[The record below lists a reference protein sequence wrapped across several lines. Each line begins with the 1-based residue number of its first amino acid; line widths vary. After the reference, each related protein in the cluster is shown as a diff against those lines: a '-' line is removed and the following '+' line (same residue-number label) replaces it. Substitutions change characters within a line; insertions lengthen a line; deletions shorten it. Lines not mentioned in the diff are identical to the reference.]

1 MLSQAK
7 FKKDTSS
14 SEISD
19 LSLTDGSSEEDMV
32 TRAFKKEKKT
42 KKVKKKAKQ
51 AKKVIKEKAPEPKAV
66 AKGVKDQGKRVVKTA
81 KENVTPENIG
91 KIYNDPGEA
100 INIVTDIITGKRLIP
115 ESDRSKA
122 TEITMKQKYNILVD
136 HIKELEGIV
145 NRCCEDKKL
154 RSNIQF
160 ADGEKLFEKNLADI
174 KSESKQKYIK
184 AYGVA
189 KGVVKKVTPDK
200 VNKDLL
206 VGLSGEKEVGN
217 IIRRYTNM
225 DQNALIWE
233 TIKSIMIH
241 LQQGGDPNMLTP
253 VQQRIIDEIRILIEY
268 SNKNP
273 KKGVAGRIGLRLSDI
288 LRLIMGYYVFS
299 LVDKK
304 IVTYN
309 SDELFDG
316 VPFGYLRYRVTRE
329 TLFEPLLNF
338 FKIYFKANKINKGDI
353 RSIFTKLLESK
364 ERVDDSIII
373 QNLYDK
379 GGVKKKKISKK
390 PKKTIKKKKKK

>member
-7 FKKDTSS
+7 FKKDTTSS
-14 SEISD
+14 SSDISD
-19 LSLTDGSSEEDMV
+19 LSLTDGSSEEEEMV
-32 TRAFKKEKKT
+32 VRAFKKDKKT
-42 KKVKKKAKQ
+42 KKVKRKAKQ
-51 AKKVIKEKAPEPKAV
+51 AKKVIKEKAPAPKAV
-66 AKGVKDQGKRVVKTA
+66 AKGVKDQGKRVGKTA
-81 KENVTPENIG
+81 KENVTPENLG

-136 HIKELEGIV
+136 NIKELEGIV
-145 NRCCEDKKL
+145 NRCCGDKKL
-154 RSNIQF
+154 KSNIQF
-160 ADGEKLFEKNLADI
+160 VDGEKLFEKNLADI
-174 KSESKQKYIK
+174 KLERKQKYIK

-189 KGVVKKVTPDK
+189 KDAVKKVTPGNTD
-200 VNKDLL
+200 KDLL

-225 DQNALIWE
+225 NENALIWK

-253 VQQRIIDEIRILIEY
+253 AQQRIIDEIRILIEY

-273 KKGVAGRIGLRLSDI
+273 DKKGISGRVGLKLSDI
-288 LRLIMGYYVFS
+288 LRLMMGYYIFS

-304 IVTYN
+304 IVIHN
-309 SDELFDG
+309 SDDLFDG
-316 VPFGYLRYRVTRE
+316 EPFGDLRYRVTRE
-329 TLFEPLLNF
+329 TLFDPLLNF
-338 FKIYFKANKINKGDI
+338 FKVYFKSNKVNKGDI
-353 RSIFTKLLESK
+353 RSTFTKLLESRK
-364 ERVDDSIII
+364 NSDNKII

-379 GGVKKKKISKK
+379 GGVKKMKKN
-390 PKKTIKKKKKK
+390 TKKKNK